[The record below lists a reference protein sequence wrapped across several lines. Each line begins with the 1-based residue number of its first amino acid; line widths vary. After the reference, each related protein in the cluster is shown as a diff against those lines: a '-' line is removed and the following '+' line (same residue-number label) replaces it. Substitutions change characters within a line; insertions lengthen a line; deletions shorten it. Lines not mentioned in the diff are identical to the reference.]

1 MRLLKSS
8 KDLIL
13 FFTQNNKINIKHCK
27 KTTLLIYQLY
37 DNINEA
43 YKYLHTIK
51 QKGEYFKRTIKAITT
66 ESQILKPSYFNTKSF
81 PEKIINHINTH
92 SKSEIIYTFSLY
104 EREIKIIFVIEDS
117 IKNIIIEMFNKY
129 VDSIIL
135 WIYIIN
141 KYASKQCSTTLIIY
155 LYFTSLKKLLPKSNI
170 DIIDENHANTAFT
183 TSCPK
188 DSEIVIFRKEEW
200 FKVLIH
206 ETFHSF
212 GLDFSN
218 MNIDENTKNILSIF
232 KVNSKVTLYE
242 SYTEFWAEI
251 LNILFCSYFVIKN
264 KNDFNEFMSQFLFL
278 LNLER
283 IYSLFQLVKILK
295 FMGLTYNDLYSTN
308 ENSKRLRD
316 QLYKENT
323 HVLAYYII
331 KGILINN
338 YQDFLLWCS
347 NNNDSLL
354 QFKHTLST
362 QYELYK
368 FIESKY
374 KNMKMIKDISV
385 AEKFLINVNKQKQT
399 KLLNYIL
406 SNLRM
411 CICEL
416 G

>member
-1 MRLLKSS
+1 
-8 KDLIL
+8 
-13 FFTQNNKINIKHCK
+13 
-27 KTTLLIYQLY
+27 
-37 DNINEA
+37 
-43 YKYLHTIK
+43 
-51 QKGEYFKRTIKAITT
+51 
-66 ESQILKPSYFNTKSF
+66 
-81 PEKIINHINTH
+81 
-92 SKSEIIYTFSLY
+92 
-104 EREIKIIFVIEDS
+104 
-117 IKNIIIEMFNKY
+117 MFNKY

-283 IYSLFQLVKILK
+283 IYSLFQLVKILN

-406 SNLRM
+406 LNLRM